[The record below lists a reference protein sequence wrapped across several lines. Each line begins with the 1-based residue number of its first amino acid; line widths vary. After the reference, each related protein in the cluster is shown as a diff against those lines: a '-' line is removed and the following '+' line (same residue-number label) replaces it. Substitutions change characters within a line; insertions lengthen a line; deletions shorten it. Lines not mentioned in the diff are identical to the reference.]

1 MTSPTPSAATPP
13 ASKPPRLPFPLQDGE
28 IVLKLCRRH
37 WLYLWPRTAFMAL
50 LALAP
55 VVVVAVLLSKADA
68 LDGTTGKVFRIV
80 AAVYLFYW
88 AVRILLSWYRY
99 HNDIWVVTNQ
109 RIIDSTKTTPFNL
122 KISTADLVNI
132 QDMSVE
138 RDGIVRTIFDY
149 GDIVCQTAAE
159 VQEFRLAGI
168 PHPREVQALV
178 DRERDRERLRT
189 RPSSS
194 L

>member
-1 MTSPTPSAATPP
+1 MTSPTPTPSATPAP
-13 ASKPPRLPFPLQDGE
+13 RPPRLPFPLQDDE
-28 IVLKLCRRH
+28 TVLKLCRRH
-37 WLYLWPRTAFMAL
+37 WLYLWPRTAFMAI

-55 VVVVAVLLSKADA
+55 VLVVAVLLSKADG
-68 LDGTTGKVFRIV
+68 LDGTIGKVFWIA
-80 AAVYLFYW
+80 AAVYLLYW

-138 RDGIVRTIFDY
+138 RDGIVRTVFDY

-189 RPSSS
+189 RPPSSV
-194 L
+194 

>member
-1 MTSPTPSAATPP
+1 MTSPTASPSATPVER
-13 ASKPPRLPFPLQDGE
+13 PPRLPFPLQDDE
-28 IVLKLCRRH
+28 TVLKLCRRH
-37 WLYLWPRTAFMAL
+37 WLYLWPRTVFMTL

-55 VVVVAVLLSKADA
+55 VIVVAVLLSKADA
-68 LDGTTGKVFRIV
+68 LDGTIGKVFWIA
-80 AAVYLFYW
+80 AAVYLLYW
-88 AVRILLSWYRY
+88 AVRILLGWYRY

-138 RDGIVRTIFDY
+138 RDGIVRTLFDY
-149 GDIVCQTAAE
+149 GDILCQTAAE
-159 VQEFRLAGI
+159 MQEFRLAGI

-194 L
+194 V

>member
-1 MTSPTPSAATPP
+1 MTSPTPSPAATPAP
-13 ASKPPRLPFPLQDGE
+13 RPPRLPFPLQDGE

-37 WLYLWPRTAFMAL
+37 WLYLWPRMGFMAV
-50 LALAP
+50 LALTP

-68 LDGTTGKVFRIV
+68 LDGTIGKVFWIA
-80 AAVYLFYW
+80 AAVYFAYW
-88 AVRILLSWYRY
+88 AVRILLGWYRY

-138 RDGIVRTIFDY
+138 RDGIVRTVFDY

-159 VQEFRLAGI
+159 NQGFRLPGI
-168 PHPREVQALV
+168 PDPREVQVLI
-178 DRERDRERLRT
+178 DRERDRERLRI
-189 RPSSS
+189 R
-194 L
+194 

>member
-1 MTSPTPSAATPP
+1 MTSPTPSPAATPAP
-13 ASKPPRLPFPLQDGE
+13 RPPRLPFPLQDGE

-37 WLYLWPRTAFMAL
+37 WLYLWPRMGFMAI
-50 LALAP
+50 LALTP

-68 LDGTTGKVFRIV
+68 LDGTTGKVFWIA
-80 AAVYLFYW
+80 AAVYLAYW
-88 AVRILLSWYRY
+88 AVRILLGWYRY

-138 RDGIVRTIFDY
+138 RDGIVRTVFDY

-194 L
+194 V

>member
-1 MTSPTPSAATPP
+1 MTSPTPSPLATPV
-13 ASKPPRLPFPLQDGE
+13 ARPPRLPFPLQDGE

-55 VVVVAVLLSKADA
+55 VIVVAVLLSKADA
-68 LDGTTGKVFRIV
+68 LDGTIGKVFWIA
-80 AAVYLFYW
+80 AAVYLLYW

-132 QDMSVE
+132 QDMTVE
-138 RDGIVRTIFDY
+138 RSGVLRTLLDY
-149 GDIVCQTAAE
+149 GDIICQTAAE
-159 VQEFRLAGI
+159 LPDFRLSGI
-168 PHPREVQALV
+168 PDPRAVQALV
-178 DRERDRERLRT
+178 DRERDRERMRAV
-189 RPSSS
+189 
-194 L
+194 

>member
-1 MTSPTPSAATPP
+1 MTSPTPPTATPP
-13 ASKPPRLPFPLQDGE
+13 VERPPRLPFPLQDGE
-28 IVLKLCRRH
+28 IVLNLCRRH
-37 WLYLWPRTAFMAL
+37 WLYLWPRTTFMAL

-55 VVVVAVLLSKADA
+55 VIVVAVLLSKADA
-68 LDGTTGKVFRIV
+68 LDGTIGKVFWIA
-80 AAVYLFYW
+80 AAVYLLYW
-88 AVRILLSWYRY
+88 IVRILLSWYRY

-138 RDGIVRTIFDY
+138 RDGIVRTVFDY

-194 L
+194 V